1 MAELYLIR
9 DCCTHNEDLHDTR
22 KNIKY
27 FKNTRLYKKIYL
39 IRLRGAAMKVRAI
52 YPGSFDPITNGHI
65 YIAERAA
72 AIFDEVIVSVLVN
85 ERKTSAFT
93 VEERCEMA
101 RESLRHIK
109 NITVE
114 NFNGLLV
121 DYVRQK
127 KAGVIIRGLRA
138 MSDFEYEFQM
148 ALMNRQLAPEI
159 ETFFIVTDPKYS
171 YVSSSSVREIFHFG
185 GTVREVVPEN
195 VFKKLRERY
204 KG

>member
-1 MAELYLIR
+1 
-9 DCCTHNEDLHDTR
+9 
-22 KNIKY
+22 
-27 FKNTRLYKKIYL
+27 
-39 IRLRGAAMKVRAI
+39 MKSRAV

-72 AIFDEVIVSVLVN
+72 AVFDEVIVSVLVN
-85 ERKTSAFT
+85 ERKTS
-93 VEERCEMA
+93 E
-101 RESLRHIK
+101 
-109 NITVE
+109 NITVGS
-114 NFNGLLV
+114 FNGLLV
-121 DYVRQK
+121 DYVRQQ

-185 GTVREVVPEN
+185 GTVRDVVPDG
-195 VFKKLRERY
+195 VYARLRERY
-204 KG
+204 GL

>member
-1 MAELYLIR
+1 MSNAI
-9 DCCTHNEDLHDTR
+9 N
-22 KNIKY
+22 KIIK
-27 FKNTRLYKKIYL
+27 
-39 IRLRGAAMKVRAI
+39 MKVRAI

-72 AIFDEVIVSVLVN
+72 TIFDEVVVSVLVN
-85 ERKTSAFT
+85 ERKNAAFS

-101 RESLRHIK
+101 RESLKHVK
-109 NITVE
+109 NIKVDS
-114 NFNGLLV
+114 FNGLLV
-121 DYVRQK
+121 DYVKQK
-127 KAGVIIRGLRA
+127 EAGVIIRGLRA

-185 GTVREVVPEN
+185 GTVKDVVPKF
-195 VFKKLRERY
+195 VFEKLKELY
-204 KG
+204 QKTILQTGETG

>member
-1 MAELYLIR
+1 M
-9 DCCTHNEDLHDTR
+9 
-22 KNIKY
+22 
-27 FKNTRLYKKIYL
+27 
-39 IRLRGAAMKVRAI
+39 MKVTAV

-72 AIFDEVIVSVLVN
+72 AVFDEVIVSILVN
-85 ERKTSAFT
+85 ERKTSAFS
-93 VEERCEMA
+93 VEERCAMA
-101 RESLRHIK
+101 RESLGHVK
-109 NITVE
+109 NITVDS
-114 NFNGLLV
+114 FNGLLV

-127 KAGVIIRGLRA
+127 NAGAIVRGLRA

-185 GTVREVVPEN
+185 GTVRDVVPEG
-195 VFKKLRERY
+195 VYKKLKERY
-204 KG
+204 DER

>member
-1 MAELYLIR
+1 M
-9 DCCTHNEDLHDTR
+9 
-22 KNIKY
+22 
-27 FKNTRLYKKIYL
+27 
-39 IRLRGAAMKVRAI
+39 MKVTAV

-72 AIFDEVIVSVLVN
+72 AVFDEVIVSILVN

-101 RESLRHIK
+101 RESLGHVG
-109 NITVE
+109 NITVDS
-114 NFNGLLV
+114 FGGLLV

-127 KAGVIIRGLRA
+127 NARVIVRGLRA

-148 ALMNRQLAPEI
+148 ALMNRKLAPEI

-185 GTVREVVPEN
+185 GAVRDVVPKGVYER
-195 VFKKLRERY
+195 LRERY
-204 KG
+204 DDRR

>member
-1 MAELYLIR
+1 
-9 DCCTHNEDLHDTR
+9 
-22 KNIKY
+22 
-27 FKNTRLYKKIYL
+27 
-39 IRLRGAAMKVRAI
+39 MKVRAV

-72 AIFDEVIVSVLVN
+72 AVFDEVIVSVLVN
-85 ERKTSAFT
+85 ERKVSAFS

-101 RESLRHIK
+101 RESLSYVK
-109 NITVE
+109 NITVDS
-114 NFNGLLV
+114 FNGLLV
-121 DYVRQK
+121 DYVHQK
-127 KAGVIIRGLRA
+127 GAGVIIRGLRA

-185 GTVREVVPEN
+185 GTVRDVVPDN
-195 VFKKLRERY
+195 VFARLSERY
-204 KG
+204 RRDNA

>member
-1 MAELYLIR
+1 MRVTA
-9 DCCTHNEDLHDTR
+9 
-22 KNIKY
+22 
-27 FKNTRLYKKIYL
+27 
-39 IRLRGAAMKVRAI
+39 V

-72 AIFDEVIVSVLVN
+72 AVFDEVIVSILVN

-93 VEERCEMA
+93 VEERCYMA
-101 RESLRHIK
+101 RKALGHVK
-109 NITVE
+109 NITVDS
-114 NFNGLLV
+114 FNGLLV

-127 KAGVIIRGLRA
+127 NAGVIVRGLRA

-148 ALMNRQLAPEI
+148 ALMNRKLAPEI

-185 GTVREVVPEN
+185 GSVEDVVPDVVYE
-195 VFKKLRERY
+195 KLKERY
-204 KG
+204 DSAY

>member
-1 MAELYLIR
+1 MRVTA
-9 DCCTHNEDLHDTR
+9 
-22 KNIKY
+22 
-27 FKNTRLYKKIYL
+27 
-39 IRLRGAAMKVRAI
+39 V

-72 AIFDEVIVSVLVN
+72 AVFDEVIVSILVN

-93 VEERCEMA
+93 VEERCYMA
-101 RESLRHIK
+101 RKALGHVK
-109 NITVE
+109 NITVDS
-114 NFNGLLV
+114 FNGLLV

-127 KAGVIIRGLRA
+127 NAGVIVRGLRA

-148 ALMNRQLAPEI
+148 ALMNRKLAPEI

-185 GTVREVVPEN
+185 GSVEDVVPDVVYE
-195 VFKKLRERY
+195 KLKERY
-204 KG
+204 DIPCLR

>member
-1 MAELYLIR
+1 
-9 DCCTHNEDLHDTR
+9 
-22 KNIKY
+22 
-27 FKNTRLYKKIYL
+27 
-39 IRLRGAAMKVRAI
+39 MKVRAV

-85 ERKTSAFT
+85 ERKTAAFS
-93 VEERCEMA
+93 VDERCSMA
-101 RESLRHIK
+101 REGLSHVK
-109 NITVE
+109 NITVDS
-114 NFNGLLV
+114 FNGLLI

-127 KAGVIIRGLRA
+127 NAGVIIRGLRA

-185 GTVREVVPEN
+185 GTVKDVVPKN
-195 VFKKLRERY
+195 VFEKLRERY
-204 KG
+204 RET

>member
-1 MAELYLIR
+1 MKIR
-9 DCCTHNEDLHDTR
+9 
-22 KNIKY
+22 
-27 FKNTRLYKKIYL
+27 
-39 IRLRGAAMKVRAI
+39 AV

-85 ERKTSAFT
+85 ERKTSAFS
-93 VEERCEMA
+93 VEERCLMA
-101 RESLRHIK
+101 RESLRHVN
-109 NITVE
+109 NITIDS
-114 NFNGLLV
+114 FNGLLV

-185 GTVREVVPEN
+185 GTVRDVIPKVVFE
-195 VFKKLRERY
+195 KLQELY
-204 KG
+204 GTS

>member
-1 MAELYLIR
+1 
-9 DCCTHNEDLHDTR
+9 
-22 KNIKY
+22 
-27 FKNTRLYKKIYL
+27 
-39 IRLRGAAMKVRAI
+39 MKVTAV

-72 AIFDEVIVSVLVN
+72 AVFDEVIVSILVN
-85 ERKTSAFT
+85 ERKTSAFS

-101 RESLRHIK
+101 REALGHVG
-109 NITVE
+109 NITVDS
-114 NFNGLLV
+114 FNGLLV
-121 DYVRQK
+121 DYVRQNN
-127 KAGVIIRGLRA
+127 AGVIIRGLRA

-185 GTVREVVPEN
+185 GTVRDVVPQG
-195 VFKKLRERY
+195 VYDRLKERFE
-204 KG
+204 KMP